1 MTETFWLTQVQ
12 KEFLKVESLTHC
24 FMDPR
29 RKLLQEVIL
38 WEKLLKYC
46 IQEKVRT
53 FKKQTETN
61 ASNNQFCRVSYWM
74 KISTAIK
81 FTIRTRSQ
89 KITEIYSKCF
99 FLRPQWIVW
108 LRNCNNCREPIKEI
122 ITLKAEM
129 KMFQVTI
136 LGAW

>member
-1 MTETFWLTQVQ
+1 MTDTSAKRIFEGRISHTLFYGPQP
-12 KEFLKVESLTHC
+12 C
-24 FMDPR
+24 
-29 RKLLQEVIL
+29 RKLLQVVIS
-38 WEKLLKYC
+38 WEKLLTYY
-46 IQEKVRT
+46 IQGKVRT

-61 ASNNQFCRVSYWM
+61 DSNNQCCMVSYWM
-74 KISTAIK
+74 RISTAIK
-81 FTIRTRSQ
+81 FTITTRSQ

-99 FLRPQWIVW
+99 WGHSEFVW

-122 ITLKAEM
+122 VTLKAKM